1 MKTKI
6 VASFATVTLAA
17 FFSCSKAKKSEPKEE
32 GEDGAEAKEAG
43 EVAIETNPLAISYPE
58 GLTVSTLNDD
68 ATEEVEI
75 QAQTVTAGTVAITY
89 SDDAAMELL
98 QSAPPAGG
106 QGIQATG
113 TGPDNC
119 PLTYEEVANATG
131 NKIKIAANRKLI
143 IERAEQY
150 AKDQTARSKAADT
163 KAALKGNECVTPTL
177 KRSLR
182 RLVTI
187 NRSTMNADGWGN
199 CYLHDYGIVEG
210 KFPGSEEVCMV
221 GNSRFELGEISTLV
235 DMALAFDQAMLC
247 QAKKDALEGDL
258 DSGETRELTTSLAKA
273 LDNPDVKDRA
283 NVKSAKISLTG
294 SDTEKVYTT
303 ELVINVSLRDNSS
316 VPINFKIQHKPGD
329 DTNSNY
335 SGVLNIT
342 YLDQS
347 PPSPAGKNGSQTNDT
362 KVAVTKALSLSYSK
376 AAEKIGE
383 INTPRIKYDL
393 RTSKYTEDKV
403 KLNEAGL
410 LEFNTNSCGP
420 TDAVAPIQFVTYDG
434 YPELDVAK
442 MASWTNFG
450 TGFDEAAR
458 GFVFDVRRE
467 NGVAKGCAIA
477 GSAGYMAP
485 PGAGGEQ
492 VGTYSIRKALAQ
504 DLTLSP
510 LGFWQPFLCTD
521 PTGTAPGKSRVGP
534 KVWQQCFKKS
544 TDGSWVLDT
553 EKTTSASGFDF
564 VDISAVNQELL
575 SLPRDPGFRPDRKS
589 IKGMTSSE
597 CGKKP

>member
-187 NRSTMNADGWGN
+187 NRSSMNADGYGN
-199 CYLHDYGIVEG
+199 CYLPDYGIVEG

-273 LDNPDVKDRA
+273 LDNPDVKERA

-316 VPINFKIQHKPGD
+316 VPINFKIQHRPGD

-342 YLDQS
+342 YLDQR
-347 PPSPAGKNGSQTNDT
+347 PSSSES
-362 KVAVTKALSLSYSK
+362 TKALSLSYSK
-376 AAEKIGE
+376 AAEKVGD

-393 RTSKYTEDKV
+393 RTSTYTKDKV
-403 KLNEAGL
+403 KFNDAGQ
-410 LEFNTNSCGP
+410 LEFNTSGCGLE
-420 TDAVAPIQFVTYDG
+420 TDAFAPMQLVTYDG

-450 TGFDEAAR
+450 KNFNEAAR

-477 GSAGYMAP
+477 GSAGYMTP
-485 PGAGGEQ
+485 PEAGGEQ
-492 VGTYSIRKALAQ
+492 VGSYSIRKALAL